1 MNICIVSH
9 NFVIGTGQGRVNYE
23 VVKAALARGYQITLI
38 ATEIA
43 ADLQSNPQVTWLP
56 ITVSGF
62 PTELL
67 RNLLFSQRSSAWLR
81 RHAANFDLIQIN
93 GAICDFPADVNAAHF
108 VHSSWLQSS
117 AHTFQFRK
125 DLYGLYQW
133 LYTYLN
139 AQWERAAFARSGH
152 AIAVSAKVKQELVN
166 IGILPDQVHVIVNG
180 VDVNQ
185 FSTTMAGH
193 RITYGLPEQVP
204 LALFAGE
211 LRSARKNL
219 ETVLQA
225 LCHVPSL
232 HLAVAGDD
240 RGTAYRQQAITLG
253 IADRVHFLGQ
263 RSDLP
268 QLMQLA
274 DLFVFPSRYEAC
286 TLVLLEAMASGLPVI
301 TARST
306 GGCEL
311 VTPECGVVLADS
323 DDAVALGDAIQ
334 QLLQTPHQ
342 LQQMGQAARQQ
353 ACQYNWPQQASQ
365 YLDLF
370 EVIVQRKQQF
380 TPCDRRPT
388 LLPL

>member
-1 MNICIVSH
+1 MKICIVSH
-9 NFVIGTGQGRVNYE
+9 DFVIGTGQGRVNYE
-23 VVKAALARGYQITLI
+23 VVKAALRSGYEVTLLATTI
-38 ATEIA
+38 AD
-43 ADLQSNPQVTWLP
+43 DLQKHPQVTWVP
-56 ITVSGF
+56 IAVSAI

-67 RNLLFSQRSSAWLR
+67 RNLMFSQRSSAWLR
-81 RHAANFDLIQIN
+81 RYAHRFDLVQIN
-93 GAICDFPADVNAAHF
+93 GAICDFPADVNVAHF

-117 AHTFQFRK
+117 AHTFKRRK
-125 DLYGLYQW
+125 DVYGLYQW

-139 AQWERAAFARSGH
+139 AQWERSAFHRSHH
-152 AIAVSAKVKQELVN
+152 AIAVSAKVKQEL
-166 IGILPDQVHVIVNG
+166 IDLGILPDQVDVIVNG
-180 VDVNQ
+180 VDINQ
-185 FSTTMAGH
+185 FSTAMAGH

-204 LALFAGE
+204 LAMFAGE

-225 LCHVPSL
+225 LCHVPTL

-240 RGTAYRQQAITLG
+240 RGTAYRQQAIALG

-263 RSDLP
+263 RADLP

-323 DDAVALGDAIQ
+323 DDAVALGDAIR

-353 ACQYNWPQQASQ
+353 ACQYNWPQQASK

-370 EVIVQRKQQF
+370 EAIVQRKQQS
-380 TPCDRRPT
+380 TPRDRQPT